1 MLTLDNTSEAIK
13 RAQTYLDHDIYNKRR
28 HDGVPNNA
36 AVTCQKYGGNHSGAC
51 WLEGE
56 QKREEG
62 LALLKEADIILAS
75 KKNNKPSSSE
85 IKALKVVFIA
95 NNERY

>member
-1 MLTLDNTSEAIK
+1 MT
-13 RAQTYLDHDIYNKRR
+13 HNKRR
-28 HDGVPNNA
+28 RDGVPNNA
-36 AVTCQKYGGNHSGAC
+36 AATCQKCGGNHSGTC

-62 LALLKEADIILAS
+62 LALLREADKILAS

-85 IKALKVVFIA
+85 IKALKVAFIV
-95 NNERY
+95 NNERH